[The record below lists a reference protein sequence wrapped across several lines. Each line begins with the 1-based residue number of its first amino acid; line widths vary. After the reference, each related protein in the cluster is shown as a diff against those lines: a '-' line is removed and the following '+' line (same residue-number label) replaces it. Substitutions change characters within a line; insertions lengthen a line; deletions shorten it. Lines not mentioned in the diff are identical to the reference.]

1 LVYMTYHE
9 VKESKGCAPAR
20 MMNMPCWKDVAEEEE
35 VVLGLC
41 GGRAGGGMMAW
52 PYISSL

>member
-1 LVYMTYHE
+1 
-9 VKESKGCAPAR
+9 

-35 VVLGLC
+35 VVAGLC
-41 GGRAGGGMMAW
+41 GGGAGAGMMAW